1 MARNMQITFLGTS
14 SGGGPSPSRNCSS
27 LVANV
32 IGDGTLWMVDCAEG
46 TTRQFLTQPRGNGEE
61 TLRAHKVSKL
71 FVTHMHGE
79 NNPDHVMGIVPFLR
93 HILFPPAIVNGSE
106 AHPPVK
112 PPPRIEIYG
121 PAGLRTFV
129 RSILSMTLT
138 KTADTYAV
146 HELLTP
152 QCPRT
157 PCDAKSL
164 HSSECPG
171 LDILCDEQGFWQAL
185 VVVRGRRGNTIVDAG
200 PIFHR
205 DPCIG
210 YIIREPHFPNRKIA
224 ILGDT
229 YDASGIEPLL
239 KSPPPSLL
247 IHEATDTC
255 IPTSVD
261 PKARRKDEEVRQKVL
276 ARGHSTPVMA
286 GEFAKRVGAERL
298 VLNHIGIRFTA
309 PRQSKNRHDVRF
321 AMIEEISRQASE
333 AWGMGHAQ
341 VAFDFM
347 RVDIPAPS
355 IPAVEVVVAVAED
368 NLNEQ
373 VNASDAA
380 GRSVGQRGS
389 GEGRQQRGRGRRGW
403 RNYSGRNEQ
412 SRNDGKGRMGNQT

>member
-71 FVTHMHGE
+71 FVTHMHA
-79 NNPDHVMGIVPFLR
+79 DHVMGIVPFLR
-93 HILFPPAIVNGSE
+93 HILFPPTIVDGSE
-106 AHPPVK
+106 VHPPAK

-121 PAGLRTFV
+121 PAGLRAFV
-129 RSILSMTLT
+129 RSILTMTLT

-152 QCPRT
+152 QCSRT

-171 LDILCDEQGFWQAL
+171 LDFLCDDQGIWQAL
-185 VVVRGRRGNTIVDAG
+185 TVVRGRHGNTIVDAG
-200 PIFHR
+200 PISHR

-247 IHEATDTC
+247 IHEATDAC

-261 PKARRKDEEVRQKVL
+261 PKARRKDEKVRQNVL

-298 VLNHIGIRFTA
+298 VLNHIGSRFAA
-309 PRQSKNRHDVRF
+309 PRQSKNGHDVRF
-321 AMIEEISRQASE
+321 AVIEEISRQASE

-347 RVDIPAPS
+347 RVNIPAPS
-355 IPAVEVVVAVAED
+355 IPAADVAVAEE
-368 NLNEQ
+368 NVNEQ
-373 VNASDAA
+373 VNAS
-380 GRSVGQRGS
+380 RRGS
-389 GEGRQQRGRGRRGW
+389 GGGKQQRGRGRRGR

-412 SRNDGKGRMGNQT
+412 SRNDGKGMRNQT